1 MNGFKTIDV
10 SYEIYWLKNAF
21 PKTIINENME
31 VIVEPKA
38 NEYFLTADCYTKE
51 DIQCKVLEWF
61 SRGACKTE
69 PFQSKRKN
77 QEFREYMQNGIN
89 NYFGMDFT
97 QEEFEKIYQ
106 YLGNRVNHNKTIK
119 FINSGF
125 DMGVLESEVDN
136 DDRTS

>member
-1 MNGFKTIDV
+1 MIGFETEEV
-10 SYEIYWLKNAF
+10 SYEVYYLKCAF

-51 DIQCKVLEWF
+51 DIQAKVLEWL

-69 PFQSKRKN
+69 PYQSKRKN

-89 NYFGMDFT
+89 EYLEMDFT

-106 YLGNRVNHNKTIK
+106 YIGNRVDHSKTIK
-119 FINSGF
+119 FIKSGF
-125 DMGVLESEVDN
+125 DMNVLGNEVEE
-136 DDRTS
+136 

>member
-21 PKTIINENME
+21 PKTIINESME

-51 DIQCKVLEWF
+51 DIQCKVLEWL
-61 SRGACKTE
+61 SRGAYKTE

-97 QEEFEKIYQ
+97 QEDFEKIYQ

-125 DMGVLESEVDN
+125 DMGVLESEGNNGN
-136 DDRTS
+136 DD